1 MFECTT
7 KNQSIERKKK
17 SIKTCAHNSNQQKQL
32 IEIENN

>member
-1 MFECTT
+1 LNAQQ
-7 KNQSIERKKK
+7 KINQLKEKKK